1 MKRWPK
7 YKNRDFSVSTS
18 IDRQGLLGGTL
29 RQLVMSLTVVV
40 EGNQFRNHCVVQCLS
55 VSIDNRGL
63 HMGSSQD
70 WDSHL
75 GTLNMTCRNMNL

>member
-1 MKRWPK
+1 M
-7 YKNRDFSVSTS
+7 NEVSISTS

-29 RQLVMSLTVVV
+29 RQLMISLTVV
-40 EGNQFRNHCVVQCLS
+40 EGNQFINHCVVQWVS

-70 WDSHL
+70 
-75 GTLNMTCRNMNL
+75 